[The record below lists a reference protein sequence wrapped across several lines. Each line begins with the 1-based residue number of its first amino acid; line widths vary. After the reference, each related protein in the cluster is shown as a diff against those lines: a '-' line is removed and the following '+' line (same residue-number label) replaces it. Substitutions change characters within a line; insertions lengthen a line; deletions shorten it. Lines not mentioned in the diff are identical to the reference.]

1 MKTNGTP
8 PVFERR
14 LGSIRVAVF
23 ENPSETGLWWTASL
37 VRRYKDKDSDEWRDA
52 NNFNG
57 LQDLAVVQEAVGLAQ
72 QFIRERIGALQVEG

>member
-23 ENPSETGLWWTASL
+23 ENESDTGPWWTATL
-37 VRRYKDKDSDEWRDA
+37 VRRYKAEGEEWKDS
-52 NNFNG
+52 NSFNG
-57 LQDLAVVQEAVGLAQ
+57 LQDLAVVQEALCLAQ
-72 QFIRERIGALQVEG
+72 HFIRERIGVLEAAD

>member
-23 ENPSETGLWWTASL
+23 ENSSESGPWWTASL
-37 VRRYKDKDSDEWRDA
+37 VRRYKDKDGDEWRDA
-52 NNFNG
+52 NTFNG
-57 LQDLAVVQEAVGLAQ
+57 LQDLAVVQEVVGLAQ
-72 QFIRERIGALQVEG
+72 QFIRERLGVLQAEG